1 MKTDLIRRMIL
12 LTVVCGFQSL
22 RLFAAEAPSPDWHR
36 TLVVVELAGGNDG
49 LNMVIPYED
58 PLYYSDRP
66 TIAVPKNQVLRLNP
80 TLGLNP
86 AMKPLLSSWSGG
98 DLAFV
103 LGAGY
108 AEPNRS
114 HFRSIDIWN
123 TASNSNQYLQ
133 SGWISRLFDQDR
145 PPASDIADSFIIG
158 ENHDGPLA
166 GPKMRNI
173 ALNSISG
180 FVRESRI
187 LTAVHLGSSDSGPL
201 AYLDAVVA
209 DTRSAA
215 FRLATLQKSLP
226 HFSTKFPAT
235 PFGRQVELAAELLG
249 AGATVPVIKLTLRGF
264 DTHGGERLVQD
275 HLLAELSGALAA
287 FRSAMIERGLWKNVL
302 VMTYSEFGRRVR
314 ENFSKGT
321 DHGTAA
327 PMLIMGGMVRG
338 GFYGEEPSLSNLDH
352 GDLKFTTDYRD
363 VYQTIASRFWRMS
376 RGKAIERALGKAY
389 PQLDFLPQ

>member
-1 MKTDLIRRMIL
+1 MNTHLIRRMMLMIA
-12 LTVVCGFQSL
+12 VCTFQSL
-22 RLFAAEAPSPDWHR
+22 QLFAAEAPVADWQR

-49 LNMVIPYED
+49 LNMVIPYAD

-66 TIAVPKNQVLRLNP
+66 TIAVPKDQVLRLSG

-108 AEPNRS
+108 SDPNRS

-123 TASNSNQYLQ
+123 TASNSDQYLQ
-133 SGWISRLFDQDR
+133 SGWISRLFDQDH
-145 PPASDIADSFIIG
+145 PPASNIADSFIIG

-166 GPKMRNI
+166 GPNMRNI
-173 ALNSISG
+173 ALNSIGG
-180 FVRESRI
+180 FVREAHI
-187 LTAVHLGSSDSGPL
+187 LAGVHVGSSDSGPL
-201 AYLDAVVA
+201 AYLDAVA
-209 DTRSAA
+209 TDTRSAA
-215 FRLATLQKSLP
+215 ARLAILQNKLP
-226 HFSTKFPAT
+226 HFATKFPAT

-275 HLLAELSGALAA
+275 HLLAELSGALAS
-287 FRSAMIERGLWKNVL
+287 FRSAMIERGLWKNLL

-327 PMLIMGGMVRG
+327 PMLIMGGMVKG

-363 VYQTIASRFWRMS
+363 VYQTIASRFWMMDN
-376 RGKAIERALGKAY
+376 GNAIERALGRNY